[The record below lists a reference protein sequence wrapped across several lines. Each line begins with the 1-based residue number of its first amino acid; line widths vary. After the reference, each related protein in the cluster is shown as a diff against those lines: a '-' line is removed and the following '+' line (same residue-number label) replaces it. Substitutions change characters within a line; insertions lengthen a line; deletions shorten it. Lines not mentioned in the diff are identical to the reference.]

1 MMICYGQLCKDLRN
15 IPARF
20 HPMIDTSKVQKGL
33 KTKIFGRKIYA
44 FESIDSTNNCAR
56 ALAVNDSP
64 EGSVVVAEYQ
74 TAGKGR
80 LGRRWIADAGENLT
94 FSTILRPKISPE
106 GLNLL
111 PLVAAVAVARGVLKT
126 TGMKPD
132 CKWPNDLLMDGKK
145 FCGILLEGAL
155 RENGF
160 DFAIA
165 GIGVNVNQT
174 VFPPELHE
182 RATSLRAA
190 SGHAVNRE
198 DLLRS
203 ILEHF
208 EELYLL
214 GKKEDFRTIPEIWL
228 THSTMIGKVVEVE
241 PSEGVV
247 ISGRASSIA
256 PDGALILT
264 TDSGTR
270 TVYAGDVTLRP
281 LDHQSAPHATDN

>member
-1 MMICYGQLCKDLRN
+1 
-15 IPARF
+15 
-20 HPMIDTSKVQKGL
+20 MIDVAKVQKGL
-33 KTKIFGRKIYA
+33 KAKIFGRKVYA
-44 FESIDSTNNCAR
+44 FDSIDSTNNCAR
-56 ALAVNDSP
+56 ALAGNDCP

-80 LGRRWIADAGENLT
+80 LGRIWIADAGENLT

-111 PLVAAVAVARGVLKT
+111 PLVAAVAVARGVTKT

-132 CKWPNDLLMDGKK
+132 CKWPNDLLVGGKK
-145 FCGILLEGAL
+145 FCGILLEGVSHD
-155 RENGF
+155 NGF
-160 DFAIA
+160 DYVIA
-165 GIGVNVNQT
+165 GIGINVNQS
-174 VFPPELHE
+174 VFPPDLHE

-190 SGHAVNRE
+190 SGHPINRE

-203 ILEHF
+203 ILEYF

-214 GKKEDFRTIPEIWL
+214 GKKEEFRTIPEIWL
-228 THSTMIGKVVEVE
+228 THSTMIGKGVEVE
-241 PSEGVV
+241 SEGTVF
-247 ISGRASSIA
+247 SGRASGIA

-264 TDSGTR
+264 TASGTR
-270 TVYAGDVTLRP
+270 SVYAGDVTLRP